1 MSLIFEPGQRLSF
14 DLPTV
19 GVLLY
24 LVIFCSCITF
34 LLTFWLIRRIGA
46 IRTAYADFLTPG
58 VTLLLSYFFLGEDLA
73 LTKIA
78 GLILVILGVFLVEM
92 E

>member
-1 MSLIFEPGQRLSF
+1 MSSGRIAASLVEWHLVR
-14 DLPTV
+14 
-19 GVLLY
+19 GV
-24 LVIFCSCITF
+24 
-34 LLTFWLIRRIGA
+34 
-46 IRTAYADFLTPG
+46 YADFLTPG

-92 E
+92 